1 MGNMAATRRPF
12 VLLDRDGT
20 LNEERHYLGDPDQL
34 VLFPGTGAALRLLSE
49 AGFGLVVI
57 TNQSGIG
64 RGLFSLADADQV
76 NERLRALLAADGAM
90 LDGIYMCPHS
100 PDQSCDCRKPL
111 PGLVER
117 AAADLGFDP
126 GASTVIG
133 DKQADIALGRR
144 IGARTIL
151 VRTGWGEDTLAKGD
165 SRPDHV
171 AADLAAAAAWI
182 LRDQGAP

>member
-1 MGNMAATRRPF
+1 
-12 VLLDRDGT
+12 
-20 LNEERHYLGDPDQL
+20 
-34 VLFPGTGAALRLLSE
+34 VLFPGVGAALRRLSE
-49 AGFGLVVI
+49 AGFGLAVI

-64 RGLFSLADADQV
+64 RGLFSRDDADRV
-76 NERLRALLAADGAM
+76 NERLRALLADDGAV

-126 GASTVIG
+126 RDSIVVG
-133 DKQADIALGRR
+133 DKQADIALGQGV
-144 IGARTIL
+144 GASTVL

-171 AADLAAAAAWI
+171 AADLTAAVGWI
-182 LRDQGAP
+182 LGDGEAPS